1 MPKEAAYVGGPGMM
15 IFQSVGRR
23 QDRAPFTSR
32 APWALDDAKLTIGM
46 ADEAFYFQDLDG
58 HILELMTVPQ

>member
-1 MPKEAAYVGGPGMM
+1 MM